1 MNDFLKKLQKDVKNW
16 RNDHHVCEIAEVGEI
31 LKFQFLDRER
41 TNFKYLRKPQFEAI
55 ETYFYL
61 RVVKGSK
68 SMLDLYQEYFPDMKD
83 LLTELGIRLGQN
95 DWVDILS
102 QGKGWIDFLFKKIR
116 NDDAFV
122 KKYKLEILRESFSLT
137 YPSYIL
143 ALVMGA
149 GKSVLIG
156 AIIYNDIFF

>member
-1 MNDFLKKLQKDVKNW
+1 
-16 RNDHHVCEIAEVGEI
+16 
-31 LKFQFLDRER
+31 
-41 TNFKYLRKPQFEAI
+41 
-55 ETYFYL
+55 
-61 RVVKGSK
+61 
-68 SMLDLYQEYFPDMKD
+68 MLDLYQEYFPDMKD
-83 LLTELGIRLGQN
+83 LLAELGIRLGQN

-102 QGKGWIDFLFKKIR
+102 QGKGWIDFLFEKIR

-122 KKYKLEILRESFSLT
+122 KKYTLEILRESFSLT